1 MHVDTLGAEKK
12 GGVPYILTSPR
23 RHRQTPASKHDQ
35 KTRHVGLAHVAQPS
49 YLAYSFY
56 FGEVFSVAIIRCCVR
71 AGGLSGLPS
80 SSALARRS
88 RGDRPIGNP
97 RFCPNS
103 LGGADGDG
111 TPSLPFGRAG
121 ARPSL
126 GFGPMAGTRCR
137 SSPRNRVTKSRTR
150 RCQRS
155 NLPSPFIL
163 PLTGNVRKY
172 IPFPRR
178 FQAGNAVFGNCTRG
192 AGVDWRPETGDP
204 RHEETVRQ

>member
-1 MHVDTLGAEKK
+1 MGF
-12 GGVPYILTSPR
+12 
-23 RHRQTPASKHDQ
+23 
-35 KTRHVGLAHVAQPS
+35 AHVAQPS
-49 YLAYSFY
+49 YLAF
-56 FGEVFSVAIIRCCVR
+56 IISTLAKFTSKATIHCCVR

-88 RGDRPIGNP
+88 RGDRPTGNP

-126 GFGPMAGTRCR
+126 GFGPVAGTRCR
-137 SSPRNRVTKSRTR
+137 FSPRDRVTKSRTR

-155 NLPSPFIL
+155 IWRSPSQFLSKGTRESIPHSPSQRKRDL
-163 PLTGNVRKY
+163 GN
-172 IPFPRR
+172 
-178 FQAGNAVFGNCTRG
+178 
-192 AGVDWRPETGDP
+192 
-204 RHEETVRQ
+204 

>member
-1 MHVDTLGAEKK
+1 MSDV
-12 GGVPYILTSPR
+12 
-23 RHRQTPASKHDQ
+23 RHRQTPLPKHDQ
-35 KTRHVGLAHVAQPS
+35 KTRHVGLAHVAQLRIS
-49 YLAYSFY
+49 LWFY
-56 FGEVFSVAIIRCCVR
+56 FGEVSHRATIRCCVR

-88 RGDRPIGNP
+88 RGDRPTGNP

-178 FQAGNAVFGNCTRG
+178 FQAGNAFFGSLQ
-192 AGVDWRPETGDP
+192 AY
-204 RHEETVRQ
+204 